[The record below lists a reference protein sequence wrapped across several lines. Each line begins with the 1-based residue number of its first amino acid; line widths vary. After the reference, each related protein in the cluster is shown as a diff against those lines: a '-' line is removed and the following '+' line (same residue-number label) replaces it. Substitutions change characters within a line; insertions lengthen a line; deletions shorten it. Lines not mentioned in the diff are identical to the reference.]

1 MHRVWQ
7 NARNGWEHL
16 AEKTSLCLK
25 EGWTCR
31 DCREPV
37 SPLDDICPTC
47 GTAGPATF
55 PFSAA
60 AVIATFGTVA
70 FLVLL
75 LLT

>member
-7 NARNGWEHL
+7 KARNGWEHL
-16 AEKTSLCLK
+16 AEKTLLCLK

-31 DCREPV
+31 DCRGPV

-55 PFSAA
+55 PFSVAL
-60 AVIATFGTVA
+60 VLTIFGTVA
-70 FLVLL
+70 FLVLVL
-75 LLT
+75 MT